1 MRNQKKRLKWILM
14 VPVCVVVILAVGF
27 LLYTAEYYHAD
38 STALSALEPDP
49 ESDDAVTVT
58 KTEYGWY
65 FDGPSER
72 DALVFYPGAKVEETA
87 YAPLLRLLAAEGMDV
102 CLVKMPFH
110 LAFFGA
116 NNAGDVMAEYDYEHW
131 YVGGHSLGGAM
142 AANYAAEYGA
152 EVTDDSAELA
162 ELGSGLT
169 EDGAE
174 VASHDSKL
182 TGLVLLAAYPTKQL
196 DESLSVVSIYG
207 SEDGVLNME
216 NLAKGDAYL
225 PKTALKCVIEGGN
238 HAQFGNYGAQDGD
251 GEASIS
257 AEEQQR
263 KTVEMILSQR

>member
-1 MRNQKKRLKWILM
+1 M

-38 STALSALEPDP
+38 STALTALEPDP

-87 YAPLLRLLAAEGMDV
+87 YAPLLHLLAAEGMDV

-116 NNAGDVMAEYDYEHW
+116 NKAGDVMAEYDYEHW

-142 AANYAAEYGA
+142 AANYAAEHA
-152 EVTDDSAELA
+152 EE
-162 ELGSGLT
+162 
-169 EDGAE
+169 
-174 VASHDSKL
+174 L

-207 SEDGVLNME
+207 SEDGVLNMD

-225 PKTALKCVIEGGN
+225 PKTSLKCVIEGGN